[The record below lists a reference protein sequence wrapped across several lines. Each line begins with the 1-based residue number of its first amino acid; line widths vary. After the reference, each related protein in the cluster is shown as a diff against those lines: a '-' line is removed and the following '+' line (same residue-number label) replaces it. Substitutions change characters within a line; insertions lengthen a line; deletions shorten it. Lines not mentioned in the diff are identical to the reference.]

1 MTEQLKD
8 ARGLPVYEECNYI
21 RIPQENAEEVINLLK
36 DKLVPHDLFKSS
48 SIPFFQDEAEFRL
61 RMFIDKDY
69 TNFKNDDREKEIKE
83 LALSIRSDYGIFL
96 NDLHIDNGNL
106 LNNDEIDL
114 MIESWFCSDY
124 TDEDD
129 TEEDDQ
135 MDTFCKDCDTGIE
148 LENDEEEEYPPTQNV
163 EEPDSDEIIIV
174 EDEEEEEE

>member
-36 DKLVPHDLFKSS
+36 DKLVPHELFKSS

-114 MIESWFCSDY
+114 MIEPWFCSDY
-124 TDEDD
+124 TDEDY

-148 LENDEEEEYPPTQNV
+148 LENDEDEADYPLTENTVEDSEEE
-163 EEPDSDEIIIV
+163 II
-174 EDEEEEEE
+174 EDEEEEE

>member
-21 RIPQENAEEVINLLK
+21 RIPQENAEEVTNLLK
-36 DKLVPHDLFKSS
+36 DKLIPHELFKSS

-129 TEEDDQ
+129 TEEEEDQ

-148 LENDEEEEYPPTQNV
+148 LENDEADYPLTENITEDSEEE
-163 EEPDSDEIIIV
+163 II
-174 EDEEEEEE
+174 EDEEEEE

>member
-21 RIPQENAEEVINLLK
+21 RIPQENAEEVTNLLK
-36 DKLVPHDLFKSS
+36 DKLIPHELFKSS

-129 TEEDDQ
+129 TEEEDQ
-135 MDTFCKDCDTGIE
+135 MDTFYKDCDTGIE
-148 LENDEEEEYPPTQNV
+148 LENDEDEADYPLTENITEDSEEE
-163 EEPDSDEIIIV
+163 II
-174 EDEEEEEE
+174 EDEEEEE